1 MVENY
6 KMGNRGQLENN
17 MQEKQKI
24 LLIRMLKA
32 GDVACI
38 GVPALRFFKQKFPD
52 ADVHFLSFADGTEII
67 RLAEPETN
75 ILSLPAGQWPNELL
89 PAMEAFLGLAEQ
101 IVGEAYDQ
109 IVNLD
114 TAFMPCFL
122 ARFLKD
128 AGENLSGNL
137 LNISLGEL
145 IEQFQHQSLKP
156 EYVSHLSQYMDS
168 TFFGMPRWQSNW
180 WESAYLPDHGYPEFY
195 LHTCC
200 SFSDIEMNWNIAISP
215 DNALQNASKGK
226 KVIALCFSDADDGF
240 AYPHA
245 QDLQNELEKQGYYV
259 WSDLEKNLNISSLLA
274 KLKASDLVVCK
285 AGDSQWYA
293 SAVECPT
300 LIITATAEPL
310 TLMPDYATDPTLV
323 CPIHAPSAL
332 LAASGPSFN
341 KKCLC
346 DKAEDLAESIDSII
360 NQSGS
365 ANDE

>member
-1 MVENY
+1 MDNEQAN
-6 KMGNRGQLENN
+6 KEIDIKT
-17 MQEKQKI
+17 KQKI

-38 GVPALRFFKQKFPD
+38 GLPALRFFQQKFPD
-52 ADVHFLSFADGTEII
+52 ADVHFLSYAQGADLI
-67 RLAEPETN
+67 RLAEPQTHV
-75 ILSLPAGQWPNELL
+75 LSLPAGQWPNELL
-89 PAMEAFLGLAEQ
+89 PAMETFLGLAEQ
-101 IVGEAYDQ
+101 IVGEAYEQ

-114 TAFMPCFL
+114 TAFMPCLL

-145 IEQFQHQSLKP
+145 IKQFQQQSLQP
-156 EYVSHLSQYMDS
+156 EYVSHISEYMDS
-168 TFFGMPRWQSNW
+168 TFFSMPRWQSNW

-195 LHTCC
+195 LGNCC
-200 SFSDIEMNWNIAISP
+200 SFSGIDMNWNIAISP
-215 DNALQNASKGK
+215 DSALQNASKGK
-226 KVIALCFSDADDGF
+226 KVIALCISDADDGF

-245 QDLQNELEKQGYYV
+245 QDLQMALEKQGYYV
-259 WSDLEKNLNISSLLA
+259 WSDLDPKQDLSISHLLA

-285 AGDSQWYA
+285 AGDSQWFA
-293 SAVECPT
+293 SAVGCPT

-332 LAASGPSFN
+332 LTASGPSFS

-346 DKAEDLAESIDSII
+346 DKAQDLAESIDSILI
-360 NQSGS
+360 QGVS
-365 ANDE
+365 ANDDS

>member
-1 MVENY
+1 MANSE
-6 KMGNRGQLENN
+6 QLKND

-38 GVPALRFFKQKFPD
+38 GVPALRFFKQKFPN
-52 ADVHFLSFADGTEII
+52 AEVHFLTYGEGADII
-67 RLAEPETN
+67 KLAEADTKL
-75 ILSLPAGQWPNELL
+75 ISLPAEQWPNELL

-101 IVGEAYDQ
+101 VVGEGYEQ
-109 IVNLD
+109 IINLD

-137 LNISLGEL
+137 LNISIGQL
-145 IEQFQHQSLKP
+145 IEQFQQQTLEP
-156 EYVSHLSQYMDS
+156 EYVSHISQYMDS
-168 TFFGMPRWQSNW
+168 TFFSMSRWQSNW
-180 WESAYLPDHGYPEFY
+180 WESAYLPDNGYPEFY
-195 LHTCC
+195 LHNCC
-200 SFSDIEMNWNIAISP
+200 SFSGIEMDWKIAISP
-215 DNALQNASKGK
+215 DGGLQDASQGK
-226 KVIALCFSDADDGF
+226 KIIALCLKNADDGF

-245 QDLQNELEKQGYYV
+245 QALQQELEKQGYYV
-259 WSDLEKNLNISSLLA
+259 WSDLKQKQKQNLSISNLLA

-293 SAVECPT
+293 AAVERPT
-300 LIITATAEPL
+300 MIITATAEPL

-346 DKAEDLAESIDSII
+346 DKAEDLAESIDSILS
-360 NQSGS
+360 QSAS
-365 ANDE
+365 ASNE